1 MSALPSRPGN
11 DLTTNSH
18 DDDVRRGSLSKIMSS
33 IPGLSG
39 AMEGVSDEDAGSK
52 LKRMIFIMDSMDNAE
67 LDSDGLIFV
76 SVFGAFCKS
85 ENSTAFPNLEHA

>member
-1 MSALPSRPGN
+1 
-11 DLTTNSH
+11 
-18 DDDVRRGSLSKIMSS
+18 MSS

-76 SVFGAFCKS
+76 SVFGAFYKS
-85 ENSTAFPNLEHA
+85 ENSIAFPNLEHA

>member
-1 MSALPSRPGN
+1 
-11 DLTTNSH
+11 
-18 DDDVRRGSLSKIMSS
+18 MSS

-39 AMEGVSDEDAGSK
+39 AMEGVSDEDAGGK

-76 SVFGAFCKS
+76 SRGHGSVSIELNDLG
-85 ENSTAFPNLEHA
+85 STGR

>member
-1 MSALPSRPGN
+1 
-11 DLTTNSH
+11 
-18 DDDVRRGSLSKIMSS
+18 MSS

-39 AMEGVSDEDAGSK
+39 AMEGVSDEDAGGK

-76 SVFGAFCKS
+76 SIG
-85 ENSTAFPNLEHA
+85 

>member
-1 MSALPSRPGN
+1 
-11 DLTTNSH
+11 
-18 DDDVRRGSLSKIMSS
+18 MSS

-76 SVFGAFCKS
+76 SIFNPSATK
-85 ENSTAFPNLEHA
+85 LRLRLHL

>member
-1 MSALPSRPGN
+1 
-11 DLTTNSH
+11 
-18 DDDVRRGSLSKIMSS
+18 MSS

-39 AMEGVSDEDAGSK
+39 AMEGVSDEDADGK

-76 SVFGAFCKS
+76 SNGLS
-85 ENSTAFPNLEHA
+85 LGHPDS